1 MSKWDKIFIFGV
13 IVCILGMLTITAIQ
27 KENLEVEN
35 KFLKEENHMLK
46 NALADL
52 GAEIEELSTTIERLE
67 EDKNV
72 AYKWND
78 NIEGF

>member
-35 KFLKEENHMLK
+35 KFLEEENHMLE

-52 GAEIEELSTTIERLE
+52 GAKIEELSTRIDESNRESGKEIE
-67 EDKNV
+67 
-72 AYKWND
+72 WNE
-78 NIEGF
+78 NMEGF